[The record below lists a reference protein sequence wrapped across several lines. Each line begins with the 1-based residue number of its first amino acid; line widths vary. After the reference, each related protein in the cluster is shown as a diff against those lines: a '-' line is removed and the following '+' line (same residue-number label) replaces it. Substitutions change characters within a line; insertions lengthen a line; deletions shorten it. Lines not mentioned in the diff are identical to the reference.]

1 MKSKNKLLLR
11 SLRDGF
17 GEALVEAG
25 EENKRMVVLTADLQV
40 STRVNL
46 FAERFP
52 ERYFQVGVAEQ
63 VLVTV
68 ASGMANYGKI
78 PLVTSYAVF
87 SPGRNWEQIKTTIAL
102 NNLPVKIVG
111 AHAGLGAGPY
121 G

>member
-25 EENKRMVVLTADLQV
+25 EENKRMVVLTAYLQV

-87 SPGRNWEQIKTTIAL
+87 SP
-102 NNLPVKIVG
+102 
-111 AHAGLGAGPY
+111 
-121 G
+121 